1 MKFNDK
7 IYDILKWMVL
17 VAIPACASAYMG
29 FCTIFGWPYG
39 DEVVKASSVV
49 CALLGTLLGISNLN
63 YKLDQQEGDEHEERN

>member
-1 MKFNDK
+1 MTIFSNRVFDF
-7 IYDILKWMVL
+7 LKWMVL

-49 CALLGTLLGISNLN
+49 CALLGTLLGISNLQ
-63 YKLDQQEGDEHEERN
+63 YKLNQGDEDE